1 MVCVMCAVIPEYAE
15 QKGAAEEA
23 ASGQDDQWIG
33 RNRSFQQLAATG
45 SSGKRTIWIINRM
58 TSADTKSF
66 FINMPPPYE
75 KI

>member
-1 MVCVMCAVIPEYAE
+1 MLNKRVLPKKLLPDRMI
-15 QKGAAEEA
+15 
-23 ASGQDDQWIG
+23 SGLVEIVV
-33 RNRSFQQLAATG
+33 SQQLAATG
-45 SSGKRTIWIINRM
+45 SSRKRTIWIINRM